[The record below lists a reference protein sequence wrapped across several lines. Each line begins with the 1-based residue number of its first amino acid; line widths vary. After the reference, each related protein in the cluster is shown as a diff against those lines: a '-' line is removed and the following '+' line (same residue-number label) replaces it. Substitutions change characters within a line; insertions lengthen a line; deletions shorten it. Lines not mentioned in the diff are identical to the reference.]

1 MNITSTP
8 NILLILLA
16 ICFVLEQISCLF
28 PGTFAYKF
36 GITVHSSIIAP
47 ISPDSWRILEC
58 YHEKLKISMRG
69 DIIYIRR
76 RYPPLTWGWTPFVA
90 VVATD
95 SQGDTLR
102 IKACPVS
109 AVIWLSMA
117 VFSLLNGLVNSS
129 TVAGIAIGI
138 LGSLLVIGGGYTLYT
153 WFSQPVFRLFDVLGK
168 RSPQ

>member
-1 MNITSTP
+1 MSITSIP
-8 NILLILLA
+8 DLLLILLA

-36 GITVHSSIIAP
+36 GITVHSSIMAP

-58 YHEKLKISMRG
+58 HHEKLRVSTRAA
-69 DIIYIRR
+69 IIYIRR
-76 RYPPLTWGWTPFVA
+76 RYPPITWGWIPFVA
-90 VVATD
+90 VVATG

-109 AVIWLSMA
+109 AVIWLSMG

-138 LGSLLVIGGGYTLYT
+138 LGSLLVIGGGFPLYT
-153 WFSQPVFRLFDVLGK
+153 WFSQPVFRLFDKLGK